1 MKKLEKKRKTNSH
14 LLDIVV
20 NHINNNLKI
29 YSAISI
35 IFLIGIII
43 GVMFINNTEEEQKTE
58 IITYLQNFT
67 NSLNSEYKIDNANLL
82 KNSIINNLVLVLL
95 LWFIGSTVVGIPI
108 VYIIIG
114 IRGFLLGY
122 TVSSI
127 MITYSFWKGILF
139 SLSSLLLQ
147 NIIFIPCIFALAA
160 SGVKLYK
167 SIIKDKRKENIKLEI
182 LRHTVFSIVIAVF
195 LVTASLI
202 EVYVSSNLIEL
213 TAGIYM

>member
-1 MKKLEKKRKTNSH
+1 MKKLEKKRKTNSR

-29 YSAISI
+29 YLAISI

-114 IRGFLLGY
+114 IRGFL
-122 TVSSI
+122 
-127 MITYSFWKGILF
+127 
-139 SLSSLLLQ
+139 
-147 NIIFIPCIFALAA
+147 
-160 SGVKLYK
+160 
-167 SIIKDKRKENIKLEI
+167 
-182 LRHTVFSIVIAVF
+182 
-195 LVTASLI
+195 
-202 EVYVSSNLIEL
+202 
-213 TAGIYM
+213 